1 VNASAVGARIIDALE
16 DAANR
21 ETRGATAL
29 VSVNVEM
36 LAPASAGQVVV
47 SVTRKTRTLIFLRA
61 DFRAGDATIAIANS
75 VHKVAPPES

>member
-1 VNASAVGARIIDALE
+1 MNASAVGARIIDALE

-21 ETRGATAL
+21 ETGGPTAL

-36 LAPASAGQVVV
+36 LSPAGIGEVAV

-61 DFRAGDATIAIANS
+61 DFRASDATIAIANS
-75 VHKVAPPES
+75 VHKVLAQ